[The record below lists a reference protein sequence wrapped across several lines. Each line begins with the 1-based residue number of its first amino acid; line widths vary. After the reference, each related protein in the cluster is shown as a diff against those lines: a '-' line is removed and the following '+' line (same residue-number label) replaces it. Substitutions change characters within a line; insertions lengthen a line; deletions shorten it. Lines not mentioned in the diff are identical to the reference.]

1 MLRDKEIREPLFDF
15 LEERYGKCRILQEK
29 IMGKSRAD
37 IVMVTEGA
45 LYGIEIKSDADRYLR
60 LKTQVPDYERYFDY
74 NILAVGSSHALHAAE
89 HVPESWGILSIEES
103 GEGLDF
109 YELRAAGEN
118 KKRSLK
124 RQLSLL
130 FRPELS
136 RILKR
141 NALPEYSSLS
151 KAALIRRLTELLPSE
166 ILSDE
171 LTEELFERDY
181 LKIEEEIL
189 AWKRERGRLGAL
201 STGTGVRRT
210 RRREAKLYVSHR
222 IRGRRKR

>member
-109 YELRAAGEN
+109 YELRAAGKN

-151 KAALIRRLTELLPSE
+151 KAALIRRLTELLPPE

-189 AWKRERGRLGAL
+189 AWKRERGRLGGL

>member
-151 KAALIRRLTELLPSE
+151 KASLIRRLTELLPPE
-166 ILSDE
+166 IL
-171 LTEELFERDY
+171 
-181 LKIEEEIL
+181 
-189 AWKRERGRLGAL
+189 
-201 STGTGVRRT
+201 
-210 RRREAKLYVSHR
+210 
-222 IRGRRKR
+222 

>member
-1 MLRDKEIREPLFDF
+1 MPCTRRSM
-15 LEERYGKCRILQEK
+15 CR
-29 IMGKSRAD
+29 RA
-37 IVMVTEGA
+37 
-45 LYGIEIKSDADRYLR
+45 
-60 LKTQVPDYERYFDY
+60 
-74 NILAVGSSHALHAAE
+74 
-89 HVPESWGILSIEES
+89 WGILSIEES

-151 KAALIRRLTELLPSE
+151 KAALIRRLTELLPPE
-166 ILSDE
+166 ILSYE

-201 STGTGVRRT
+201 SAGTGIRRT

>member
-103 GEGLDF
+103 GEVLDF

-151 KAALIRRLTELLPSE
+151 KTALIRRLTELLSPE
-166 ILSDE
+166 ILSHE

-189 AWKRERGRLGAL
+189 AWKRERGRLGGL
-201 STGTGVRRT
+201 STGTGLRRT
-210 RRREAKLYVSHR
+210 RRKEAKLYVSHR

>member
-109 YELRAAGEN
+109 YELRAAGKN

-151 KAALIRRLTELLPSE
+151 KAALIRRLTELLPPE
-166 ILSDE
+166 ILSHE

-189 AWKRERGRLGAL
+189 AWKRERGRLGGL
-201 STGTGVRRT
+201 STGTGIRRT

>member
-89 HVPESWGILSIEES
+89 HVPESVG
-103 GEGLDF
+103 D
-109 YELRAAGEN
+109 
-118 KKRSLK
+118 SL
-124 RQLSLL
+124 
-130 FRPELS
+130 
-136 RILKR
+136 
-141 NALPEYSSLS
+141 
-151 KAALIRRLTELLPSE
+151 
-166 ILSDE
+166 
-171 LTEELFERDY
+171 
-181 LKIEEEIL
+181 
-189 AWKRERGRLGAL
+189 
-201 STGTGVRRT
+201 
-210 RRREAKLYVSHR
+210 H
-222 IRGRRKR
+222 